1 MAWTPGL
8 RAGDRPARLVRA
20 TVPLSLCPALGPA
33 TGETNHAAADIV
45 IADGRI
51 AAITPAAVGAP
62 VPGTDL
68 DDGLVFP
75 AFADVHTHLDKGHIW
90 PRAPNPDG
98 SFAGA
103 LDACEVDRTANW
115 RADDVRRRM
124 DFSLRCAEAHGTR
137 LIRTHL
143 DSRPPQNAISWPVFA
158 ETRTPWRGRIELEGV
173 ALLAIDDLPEGPA
186 LDDYVRLVADHGGI
200 LGAVTY
206 PMPDLDARL
215 LRLFE
220 VAARFGLDLDFHT
233 DETLDAAADGLRRIA
248 ETCLSTGYQGRITVG
263 HACALSV
270 QADADALRT
279 LDIVARA
286 GLSVV
291 TLPLCNLYLQDR
303 VAGRTPRL
311 RGVTLVHEMR
321 ARDIPV
327 AIASDNTRDPFYAY
341 GDLDMLEVFRAATRI
356 LHLDHPFADWPA
368 AVTSVPAA
376 MMGDARRGR
385 LEVGAPADLVLFRA
399 RSFSELLARGQDD
412 RIVLR
417 DGVVLERVVPD
428 YRELDDV
435 DNERFRAAAG
445 RSR

>member
-8 RAGDRPARLVRA
+8 RPGDRPARLLRA
-20 TVPLSLCPALGPA
+20 TVPVALCPDLGFA
-33 TGETNHAAADIV
+33 ADDTNHAAADIV
-45 IADGRI
+45 LASGRI
-51 AAITPAAVGAP
+51 ASIAPAAAGAGG
-62 VPGTDL
+62 PGADL
-68 DDGLVFP
+68 DEGLVFP

-90 PRAPNPDG
+90 RRAPNPDG

-115 RADDVRRRM
+115 SAEDVRRRM
-124 DFSLRCAEAHGTR
+124 EFSLRCAEAHGTR

-143 DSRPPQNAISWPVFA
+143 DSKPPQHAISWPVFA
-158 ETRTPWRGRIELEGV
+158 DIRQSWRGRIELQGV
-173 ALLAIDDLPEGPA
+173 ALVAIDELPEGPA
-186 LDDYVRLVADHGGI
+186 LDDYVRLVSGHGGI

-215 LRLFE
+215 VRLFE
-220 VAARFGLDLDFHT
+220 VAARHGLDLDFHT
-233 DETLDAAADGLRRIA
+233 DETTDAAADGLRRIA
-248 ETCLSTGYQGRITVG
+248 ETCLATGFQGRITVG
-263 HACALSV
+263 HACSLSM
-270 QADADALRT
+270 QAQPDALRT
-279 LDIVARA
+279 LDLVARA

-356 LHLDHPFADWPA
+356 LHLDHPFADWPT
-368 AVTSVPAA
+368 AVTSGPAA
-376 MMGDARRGR
+376 MMGDPRRGR

-428 YRELDDV
+428 YRELD
-435 DNERFRAAAG
+435 EH
-445 RSR
+445 